1 MRSRPAGSMLAGRE
15 FFSMVILEGGRR
27 GGGGILSHY
36 KCLYSKERDYKSTL
50 NGVRPLGAEVRNRS
64 RRSRR
69 SRRNR
74 QSRRRGNSR
83 GGRRRGGNGRCLGC

>member
-1 MRSRPAGSMLAGRE
+1 MLAGRE

-50 NGVRPLGAEVRNRS
+50 YVGAVGIVGIVGVV
-64 RRSRR
+64 
-69 SRRNR
+69 
-74 QSRRRGNSR
+74 
-83 GGRRRGGNGRCLGC
+83 GGK